1 MSKSIVWNTYTRIYQ
16 TPKNYALAMKR
27 IHPAWIVAGV
37 TFLTLIAAAAFRSTT
52 SVMFVPLET
61 EFSWTRTQTSAA
73 VTLNLI
79 FYGLTAP
86 FAAVLMERYSVKKVA
101 LWALGL
107 IGLGT
112 VLTVWMT
119 SLWQL
124 VLYWGV
130 MVGAG
135 TGGLALVFAS
145 IVANRW
151 FVKRRGLVTGIF
163 SAAYATGQLVFLP
176 LIANMV
182 TQLGW
187 RTGSLVVAGFVAVV
201 IPIFILFFRNSP
213 AEANSSAYGSMA
225 GEPTYTEAPRS
236 LLDTFAVL
244 FEVAK
249 TRQFWVLSGTFF
261 VCGWTTNGLIGAH
274 FIPAAHDHGMPA
286 TTAAG
291 LLALVGIFDFV
302 GTILSGWLTDCFDSR
317 ILLVIYYGLRG
328 LALFS
333 VPFVLGPTVEPPLLF
348 FVVFYGLDWIAT
360 VPPTIELIRRYFG
373 LGKTGIVWGWVF
385 ASHMVGA
392 GVAATY
398 AGVIRDL
405 EGSYFLAWITA
416 AVLCVVAAAAFWLLR
431 KDDVAPKQ

>member
-1 MSKSIVWNTYTRIYQ
+1 
-16 TPKNYALAMKR
+16 MKTKL
-27 IHPAWIVAGV
+27 HPAWIVAGI

-52 SVMFVPLET
+52 SVLFEPLESEFGWSRT
-61 EFSWTRTQTSAA
+61 ESSLA
-73 VTLNLI
+73 VTVNLL

-86 FAAVLMERYSVKKVA
+86 FAAVLMEKYSVKKVA
-101 LWALGL
+101 LAALGL
-107 IGLGT
+107 IASGT
-112 VLTVWMT
+112 LLTVFMT
-119 SLWQL
+119 DVWQL
-124 VLYWGV
+124 IVLWGV
-130 MVGAG
+130 FVGLG

-176 LIANMV
+176 MIAHLVMSIGW
-182 TQLGW
+182 QLG
-187 RTGSLVVAGFVAVV
+187 SLTVAAFAIFV
-201 IPIFILFFRNSP
+201 IPIFALFFRNRPSDLGV
-213 AEANSSAYGSMA
+213 NAYGA
-225 GEPTYTEAPRS
+225 ETNADTYSESPRS
-236 LLDTFAVL
+236 LAATFTVL
-244 FEVAK
+244 FSAMRTKE
-249 TRQFWVLSGTFF
+249 FWVLAATFF

-291 LLALVGIFDFV
+291 LLAVVGIFDFV
-302 GTILSGWLTDCFDSR
+302 GTILSGWLTDRFDSR
-317 ILLVIYYGLRG
+317 VLLAIYYGLRG

-373 LGKTGIVWGWVF
+373 LERTGIIWGWVF
-385 ASHMVGA
+385 ASHMIGA
-392 GVAATY
+392 AVAAIF

-405 EGSYFLAWITA
+405 QGSYFIAWITA
-416 AVLCVVAAAAFWLLR
+416 AILCLLATVSLTAL
-431 KDDVAPKQ
+431 KKPAPIK

>member
-1 MSKSIVWNTYTRIYQ
+1 
-16 TPKNYALAMKR
+16 MKTKL
-27 IHPAWIVAGV
+27 HPAWIVAGI

-52 SVMFVPLET
+52 SVLFEPLESEFGWSRT
-61 EFSWTRTQTSAA
+61 ETSLA
-73 VTLNLI
+73 VTVNLL

-86 FAAVLMERYSVKKVA
+86 FAAVLMEKYSVKKVA
-101 LWALGL
+101 LAALGL
-107 IGLGT
+107 IASGT
-112 VLTVWMT
+112 LLTVFMT
-119 SLWQL
+119 DVWQL
-124 VLYWGV
+124 IVLWGV
-130 MVGAG
+130 FVGLG

-176 LIANMV
+176 MIAHLVMSIGW
-182 TQLGW
+182 QLG
-187 RTGSLVVAGFVAVV
+187 SLTVAAFAIFV
-201 IPIFILFFRNSP
+201 IPIFALFFRNRPSDLGVG
-213 AEANSSAYGSMA
+213 AYGA
-225 GEPTYTEAPRS
+225 ETNADTYSESPRS
-236 LLDTFAVL
+236 LAATFTVL
-244 FEVAK
+244 FSAMRTKE
-249 TRQFWVLSGTFF
+249 FWVLATTFF

-291 LLALVGIFDFV
+291 LLAVVGIFDFV
-302 GTILSGWLTDCFDSR
+302 GTILSGWLTDRFDSR
-317 ILLVIYYGLRG
+317 VLLAIYYGLRG

-373 LGKTGIVWGWVF
+373 LERTGIIWGWVF
-385 ASHMVGA
+385 ASHMIGA
-392 GVAATY
+392 AVAAIF

-405 EGSYFLAWITA
+405 QGSYFIAWITA
-416 AVLCVVAAAAFWLLR
+416 AILCLMATSAVSILKRPIRPVLNR
-431 KDDVAPKQ
+431 S

>member
-1 MSKSIVWNTYTRIYQ
+1 
-16 TPKNYALAMKR
+16 MKR
-27 IHPAWIVAGV
+27 LHPAWIVAGV

-52 SVMFVPLET
+52 SLMFEPLET
-61 EFSWTRTQTSAA
+61 EFGWSRSETSLA
-73 VTLNLI
+73 VTLNLL

-101 LWALGL
+101 MVALSL

-112 VLTVWMT
+112 FLTVFM
-119 SLWQL
+119 SELWQL

-130 MVGAG
+130 FVGAG

-145 IVANRW
+145 VVANRW
-151 FVKRRGLVTGIF
+151 FVSRRGLVTGIF

-176 LIANMV
+176 LLANLV
-182 TQLGW
+182 TDLGW
-187 RTGSLVVAGFVAVV
+187 QWGSLVVSGFVALVV
-201 IPIFILFFRNSP
+201 PIFALLFRNRPSDVG
-213 AEANSSAYGSMA
+213 ARAYGA
-225 GEPTYTEAPRS
+225 TDDADTYNESPRTLAS
-236 LLDTFAVL
+236 TFSVL

-249 TRQFWVLSGTFF
+249 TKQFWVLGATFF

-291 LLALVGIFDFV
+291 LLAVVGVFDFV
-302 GTILSGWLTDCFDSR
+302 GTILSGWLTDRFDSR
-317 ILLVIYYGLRG
+317 ILLVIYYSLRG

-333 VPFVLGPTVEPPLLF
+333 VPFVLGPTVEPPLIF
-348 FVVFYGLDWIAT
+348 FVIFYGLDWIAT

-373 LGKTGIVWGWVF
+373 LAKTGIVWGWVF

-392 GVAATY
+392 GIAAAY
-398 AGVIRDL
+398 AGIIRDFQ
-405 EGSYFLAWITA
+405 GSYLVAWITA
-416 AVLCVVAAAAFWLLR
+416 ALLCLLAAGGFWFIR
-431 KDDVAPKQ
+431 KDDLRRLA